1 MDRISTKKL
10 VEQTAALSLASS
22 KGSAGSDAGS
32 RVGFSLNGGEKVVKI
47 ENDRKKYLT
56 AKYGQ
61 HQMALIKK
69 RLNVELWLIEELQLL
84 YPAPSPPPPKETS
97 SNTLPAAVGAGGGQ
111 TSSNNNHHQHSH
123 YSSSTGSSCLAECDI
138 DLDDL
143 LDLERDEERRRFL
156 RGKLADCPQPALIVA
171 RFIEDVLLKA
181 KSL

>member
-1 MDRISTKKL
+1 MIKIMDRMTTKKL
-10 VEQTAALSLASS
+10 VEPVSVVSKSSDQNATAM
-22 KGSAGSDAGS
+22 S
-32 RVGFSLNGGEKVVKI
+32 RVGFLNPDKSVKI

-69 RLNVELWLIEELQLL
+69 RLNVELWLIEELAML
-84 YPAPSPPPPKETS
+84 YPPATQPQSQLQNTSVTPKDNAFSP
-97 SNTLPAAVGAGGGQ
+97 G
-111 TSSNNNHHQHSH
+111 NNN
-123 YSSSTGSSCLAECDI
+123 SSTIATKNGHTGSSTSVECDI

-181 KSL
+181 KSLWD